1 MRWPSQGFPRQLC
14 PPLHLIRI
22 FPTQRPTFWLCTY
35 IFPRALLAGI
45 FKFTWRDFPDK
56 NTEVGCHS
64 LLQEIFPTQGLNLG
78 LLRCRQILYHLSHQ
92 RSPVEF
98 LFFLHFLIYVSIIFL
113 QTINIMLTFFLFPAM
128 SSLVPFNMS
137 SIFIMFT
144 SLFFFYSNLYCLIF
158 KLRLLSYLIWS
169 LQFLRVYF
177 FQRVHI
183 FTNIFESLKKY
194 MSDIFF
200 CFWRDSSFAVSP

>member
-1 MRWPSQGFPRQLC
+1 MEFFRQEYWNWSPLRPAGDLPHPGIKLRSPALRADALTSE
-14 PPLHLIRI
+14 PPGK
-22 FPTQRPTFWLCTY
+22 P
-35 IFPRALLAGI
+35 
-45 FKFTWRDFPDK
+45 K
-56 NTEVGCHS
+56 NTGVGCHS